1 MSLLDPKSFLMLSL
15 VSKKEN
21 KETRQLVK
29 KILNLTDSLEKE
41 VASVG
46 KTIEELVKKMI
57 LH

>member
-1 MSLLDPKSFLMLSL
+1 MLSL